1 MGHSPTITSNA
12 AELLGKRVRAFA
24 GEAGGAVRVSGC
36 IASAAGLHPFE
47 FPSAAGGL
55 PLVRAGLHLAIRHGA
70 GELVGEGSFVPVGEG
85 LDKNA
90 MPARLIARDF
100 DELCSGA
107 LLLFYARV
115 FALGGG
121 ALDLFNRV
129 GVAGLVSHVDAI
141 HLVGFRAQPSI
152 RHLALVLSQGNSR
165 TKTYETHYEH

>member
-1 MGHSPTITSNA
+1 VIA
-12 AELLGKRVRAFA
+12 LAELLGKRVRTFA

-55 PLVRAGLHLAIRHGA
+55 PLVRAGLHLAVRHGA
-70 GELVGEGSFVPVGEG
+70 GELVCEGSFVPVGEG

-100 DELCSGA
+100 DELRSGA
-107 LLLFYARV
+107 LFLFYTRV

-129 GVAGLVSHVDAI
+129 GVTGLVSHIDAI
-141 HLVGFRAQPSI
+141 HRVGFRTRPPAPAAECLAAAFDPSC
-152 RHLALVLSQGNSR
+152 HTSSTADLAV
-165 TKTYETHYEH
+165 

>member
-1 MGHSPTITSNA
+1 MTAGFGA
-12 AELLGKRVRAFA
+12 RFVMALAELLGKRVRAFA

-36 IASAAGLHPFE
+36 LASAAGLHPFE
-47 FPSAAGGL
+47 LPSTAGGL

-90 MPARLIARDF
+90 MPARVIARDF

-115 FALGGG
+115 FAFGGG

-129 GVAGLVSHVDAI
+129 GVAGLVSHVDAV
-141 HLVGFRAQPSI
+141 HLVGF
-152 RHLALVLSQGNSR
+152 
-165 TKTYETHYEH
+165 